1 MNTPYRRPVLATLV
15 ARLRER
21 RARIQVLAG
30 PRQVG
35 KTTLARQALAEL
47 GVPAS
52 YVSADDPA
60 LRGAGW
66 LDAQWEAARAQARG
80 ASRPTVLVVDE
91 VQKVVGWPETVK
103 RLWDEDTRHDVPL
116 HVVLL
121 GSSPLLLRT
130 GLADL
135 AGRFEI
141 LPIWH
146 WSFTEMADAFGWDA
160 ERYVHFGGYP
170 GGAALIEDEDRW
182 AAYVRDT
189 LIETTLARDVLL
201 LTRVDKPALLRQL
214 FGLACAYSGQIV
226 AYQKLVAQLQDAGNA
241 TTIAHYL
248 DVLAG
253 AGLVGGLQKY
263 SGSRVRQRA
272 SSPKLQVLNTALIA
286 ATTGSTF
293 TGTRAD
299 PVAWGRAVE
308 SAIGAH
314 LVALLGVDNVL
325 YWRERD
331 AEVDYVV
338 RVGRDAVAVEV
349 TTSARKSTAGLDA
362 LRAAHARVRPLI
374 VGAQGMTLEDV
385 LRSDRRAL
393 FGR

>member
-1 MNTPYRRPVLATLV
+1 
-15 ARLRER
+15 
-21 RARIQVLAG
+21 
-30 PRQVG
+30 
-35 KTTLARQALAEL
+35 
-47 GVPAS
+47 
-52 YVSADDPA
+52 
-60 LRGAGW
+60 
-66 LDAQWEAARAQARG
+66 
-80 ASRPTVLVVDE
+80 
-91 VQKVVGWPETVK
+91 
-103 RLWDEDTRHDVPL
+103 
-116 HVVLL
+116 
-121 GSSPLLLRT
+121 
-130 GLADL
+130 
-135 AGRFEI
+135 
-141 LPIWH
+141 
-146 WSFTEMADAFGWDA
+146 MADAFGWDA